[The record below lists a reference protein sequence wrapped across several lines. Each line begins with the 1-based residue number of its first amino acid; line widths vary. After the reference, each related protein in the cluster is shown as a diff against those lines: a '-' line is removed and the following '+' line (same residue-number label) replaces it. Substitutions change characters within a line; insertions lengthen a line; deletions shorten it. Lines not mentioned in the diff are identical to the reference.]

1 MSDQR
6 RSPRPVDSDGSGG
19 STSLAEGGG
28 ESRAGIGEVA
38 DAAVALPEI
47 RRVLVVAPHPDDETL
62 TAGALVAALAGHCQ
76 LTLVTCTRGERGEMI
91 GADLAHL
98 LDDPA
103 ELAGYRAG
111 ELERALT
118 ALGVVDHLF
127 LDTVD
132 GGPRLVDSGMRW
144 DEGAHLV
151 RALPALDAGTDA
163 FSVVPLERPVA
174 ALAAVIDRVQ
184 PDLVLTDEPGGG
196 YGHPDHQR
204 AHEVTMAA
212 VAAAQH
218 DPAFVA
224 WLVRPESAVRA
235 AQEWLRN
242 RTDLPTTGDD
252 GAPLTLPEP
261 GGQLPSIAVP
271 DATVDLEIDVS
282 PQLPDLLAAM
292 RAHRSQVQV
301 PTLVGTAEVVPAAG
315 WYALSNGLLQPILGR
330 AWLRLA
336 PGRGDPEKL
345 RAAVG
350 RLVAP
355 APAQTVDGGRWFR
368 PAMVAFSL
376 VLGLMVA
383 AVGTAFHRVGP
394 PWGLLAAFV
403 ALVAGGVLA
412 RTFVDRA
419 GQAAFGT
426 AAVIM
431 VVVMTYV
438 RPGDDVLVT
447 GEPIGLAWLVGSIP
461 AALLLPALLPK
472 RWFADS

>member
-1 MSDQR
+1 
-6 RSPRPVDSDGSGG
+6 VG
-19 STSLAEGGG
+19 TS
-28 ESRAGIGEVA
+28 AGPDPEA
-38 DAAVALPEI
+38 REI

-62 TAGALVAALAGHCQ
+62 TAGALVAALADHCE

-103 ELAGYRAG
+103 ELAEYRAG

-118 ALGVVDHLF
+118 ALGVSDHLF
-127 LDTVD
+127 LEEVD

-151 RALPALDAGTDA
+151 RALPALDAGPDA
-163 FSVVPLERPVA
+163 FSVVGVERPVA
-174 ALAAVIDRVQ
+174 ALAAVIDRVR
-184 PDLVLTDEPGGG
+184 PDLVLADEPGGG
-196 YGHPDHQR
+196 YGHPDHRR

-212 VAAAQH
+212 VEAARH
-218 DPAFVA
+218 RPALVA
-224 WLVRPESAVRA
+224 WFVRPESAVRA
-235 AQEWLRN
+235 GHEWLRS
-242 RTDLPTTGDD
+242 RTDLPTAGDD
-252 GAPLTLPEP
+252 GNPLSLPEP
-261 GGQLPSIAVP
+261 GGLLPSIVVP
-271 DATVDLEIDVS
+271 DSEIDLEVDVS

-292 RAHRSQVQV
+292 QAHRSQVQV
-301 PTLVGTAEVVPAAG
+301 PRLVGSDGGHRAPAVG
-315 WYALSNGLLQPILGR
+315 WYALSNGLLQPIFDR

-345 RAAVG
+345 RSAVG
-350 RLVAP
+350 QLVAAGP
-355 APAQTVDGGRWFR
+355 TQKVDGGRWFR
-368 PAMVAFSL
+368 PAMTTFSL
-376 VLGLMVA
+376 VLGIMVA
-383 AVGTAFHRVGP
+383 AVGTAFHRVSA
-394 PWGLLAAFV
+394 PWGLLAAFA
-403 ALVAGGVLA
+403 ALAAGAVLA

-419 GQAAFGT
+419 GQVAFGA

-431 VVVMTYV
+431 VFVMTYV

-461 AALLLPALLPK
+461 AALLLPALAPK